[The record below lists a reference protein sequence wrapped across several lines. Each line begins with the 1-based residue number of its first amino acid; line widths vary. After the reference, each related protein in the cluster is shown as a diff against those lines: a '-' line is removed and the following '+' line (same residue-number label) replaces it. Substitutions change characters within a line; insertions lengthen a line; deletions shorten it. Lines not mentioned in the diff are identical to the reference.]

1 MLLLYNHYSFSLTNN
16 YLALTGSQ
24 ALGKMLAIHNTLISY
39 GECYKE
45 AWGLTSYRGFRED
58 AS

>member
-45 AWGLTSYRGFRED
+45 AWGPYILQGI
-58 AS
+58 